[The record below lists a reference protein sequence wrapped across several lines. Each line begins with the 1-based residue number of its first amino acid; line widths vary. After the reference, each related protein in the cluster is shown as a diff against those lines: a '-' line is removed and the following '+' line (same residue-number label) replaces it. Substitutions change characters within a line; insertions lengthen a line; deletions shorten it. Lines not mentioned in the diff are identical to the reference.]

1 MGAILWGG
9 EAAFKGA
16 ATRKNPMLLQF

>member
-16 ATRKNPMLLQF
+16 AARKNPMLLQF